1 MQNWKAIAAVGAVVV
16 VVVVAVIVARD
27 VVRPWLRD
35 RKTKSDSVAYQAD
48 TNVTVGPAA
57 PAQRGARKKT
67 CEDAIS
73 SYHGPSTGP
82 DEQADKQTAAVLNDG
97 HYLGSCH
104 VPSSTAVSVCAAVEH
119 GVAVGVT
126 VTTDPAD
133 ASTTACIDDQVR
145 ALRFPSSPGL
155 SIARTTFKA
164 QQ

>member
-16 VVVVAVIVARD
+16 VVVVAIIAARD
-27 VVRPWLRD
+27 VVRPWLRE

-57 PAQRGARKKT
+57 PVQHAARAKT
-67 CEDAIS
+67 CEEVIS

-97 HYLGSCH
+97 HYLGRCH
-104 VPSSTAVSVCAAVEH
+104 VPDTMAVSVCAAVEH

-126 VTTDPAD
+126 VTTEPGNPAI
-133 ASTTACIDDQVR
+133 AACIDGQVR
-145 ALRFPSSPGL
+145 ALRFPSSQGL

-164 QQ
+164 QP